1 MSKNWNQWKHN
12 VLVATFIGVAAC
24 AGLVTTALHAQPK
37 QETQKTIIVDIP
49 GEGTVQEPQG
59 AAYIEP
65 KKLNP
70 KLTRVTLYRPALG
83 TTKGVANVQI
93 NGHYHT
99 SLQLGGYSEVCVQ
112 PSEFNLA
119 ANMVEADQD
128 DTGPQTSITFK
139 TKAAQNLYVRVN
151 DNGQHAAVI
160 TPVTDNIAKTE
171 LQNARRQI
179 HAATRVA
186 DLAECV
192 EPDSTPVVNAPRV
205 LKTEAIILPS
215 DALFGFG
222 KSDIKG
228 LSAEGREALDML
240 ISTLQ
245 RKYGKLDKVQVNV
258 VGHADP
264 LGNPQANQRLSDA
277 RAKTIHAYLVKG
289 GLDASKLSSEGRGD
303 TQPVITTCAKTV
315 NPENIECNKPNRRV
329 AVEVR
334 VMDR

>member
-1 MSKNWNQWKHN
+1 MSKIWNQWKHN
-12 VLVATFIGVAAC
+12 ILVATFIGVAAL
-24 AGLVTTALHAQPK
+24 AGLTTTALHAQPK
-37 QETQKTIIVDIP
+37 PKQETQKTNIVDIP

-59 AAYIEP
+59 GAYIEP

-70 KLTRVTLYRPALG
+70 KLARVTLYRPAFG
-83 TTKGVANVQI
+83 TTNGVAHVQI

-99 SLQLGGYSEVCVQ
+99 SLQRGGYSEVCVQ
-112 PSEFNLA
+112 PSEFSLA
-119 ANMVEADQD
+119 ANMVEADQAD
-128 DTGPQTSITFK
+128 AGPQTSITFK
-139 TKAAQNLYVRVN
+139 PKAAQNLYVRVN
-151 DNGQHAAVI
+151 DNGQHAVVI
-160 TPVTDNIAKTE
+160 TPVTDKIAKTE
-171 LQNARRQI
+171 LQNAHRQI
-179 HAATRVA
+179 HAATRVT

-192 EPDSTPVVNAPRV
+192 EPDNTPRV
-205 LKTEAIILPS
+205 LKTEAIILPT

-228 LSAEGREALDML
+228 ISAEGREALDTL

-245 RKYGKLDKVQVNV
+245 RKYGKLDKVQVNI

-264 LGNPQANQRLSDA
+264 LGNPQANQRLSSA
-277 RAKTIHAYLVKG
+277 RAQTIRAYLVKG

-303 TQPVITTCAKTV
+303 TQPVLTTCVKTV